1 MGIVHTMPGLIM
13 IALFCMAGCSQR
25 SSDPV
30 KPEKQF
36 SVDRSLL
43 AEEVQDTALQISFM
57 PPRGWIPIPDSV
69 LSAAVEESGAAEK
82 VVTHFAHGYNDPE
95 GGGVITIS
103 QVPGFDRSDSS
114 SSMQKFKMTILSGDP
129 QADVKLSFFYHRG
142 WKIHQMFTQ
151 SSGFAVY
158 KMIYSNRVVPLSI
171 QFDFAFPVEHN
182 EKMTN
187 IVESVAGS
195 VALITAK

>member
-1 MGIVHTMPGLIM
+1 MM
-13 IALFCMAGCSQR
+13 IALFCVTGCSQH
-25 SSDPV
+25 SGDPV
-30 KPEKQF
+30 KPERQF

-43 AEEVQDTALQISFM
+43 AEQIQDTALKISFM
-57 PPRGWIPIPDSV
+57 PPKGWMPIPDSV

-82 VVTHFAHGYNDPE
+82 VVTRFAHGYNDPE

-103 QVPGFDRSDSS
+103 QLPGFDQSDSS
-114 SSMQKFKMTILSGDP
+114 SSMQKFKQTILSGDP
-129 QADVKLSFFYHRG
+129 QADVKLSCFYHKG
-142 WKIHQMFTQ
+142 WKIHQLFTQ

-158 KMIYSNRVVPLSI
+158 KMIYSYKTVPLSI

-195 VALITAK
+195 VVLIKAK